1 MHPHH
6 VHHHAHE
13 ESAPTYEEL
22 AREERRPSPGQQ
34 GVPHVVS
41 LREAPQVQQGGSIDL
56 KPLTGEQNIIRLHYP
71 TPRQLGATVLIDL
84 LDNPLIEQQIEFNQF
99 AIPGIDP
106 VDGLVELWIY
116 LRIRFGMQGALVE
129 AFCDLPVGQVVQ
141 IGCVASTLEISAGVM
156 RVSEPIS
163 FFNLNVRNF
172 PKPVP
177 FNGPLAFSGNPA
189 TFAVF
194 IKGIAGNGFVQTNA
208 TRHARLPDL
217 VSSGGPNTFN
227 NIPLPNFCNTFR
239 VYGKESTFSW
249 QATWPG
255 SVFPLGPISVDSPT
269 EFQLPENA
277 DQITIRNT
285 APPGSGRASAE
296 VVFRL
301 GISGD
306 PAV

>member
-1 MHPHH
+1 
-6 VHHHAHE
+6 
-13 ESAPTYEEL
+13 
-22 AREERRPSPGQQ
+22 
-34 GVPHVVS
+34 VS

-56 KPLTGEQNIIRLHYP
+56 KPLTGEQNIIRLHYA

-177 FNGPLAFSGNPA
+177 FNGPLAFSGNP
-189 TFAVF
+189 
-194 IKGIAGNGFVQTNA
+194 GEL
-208 TRHARLPDL
+208 R
-217 VSSGGPNTFN
+217 
-227 NIPLPNFCNTFR
+227 
-239 VYGKESTFSW
+239 
-249 QATWPG
+249 
-255 SVFPLGPISVDSPT
+255 SVH
-269 EFQLPENA
+269 
-277 DQITIRNT
+277 
-285 APPGSGRASAE
+285 
-296 VVFRL
+296 
-301 GISGD
+301 
-306 PAV
+306 

>member
-1 MHPHH
+1 
-6 VHHHAHE
+6 
-13 ESAPTYEEL
+13 
-22 AREERRPSPGQQ
+22 
-34 GVPHVVS
+34 
-41 LREAPQVQQGGSIDL
+41 
-56 KPLTGEQNIIRLHYP
+56 
-71 TPRQLGATVLIDL
+71 
-84 LDNPLIEQQIEFNQF
+84 
-99 AIPGIDP
+99 
-106 VDGLVELWIY
+106 
-116 LRIRFGMQGALVE
+116 
-129 AFCDLPVGQVVQ
+129 
-141 IGCVASTLEISAGVM
+141 
-156 RVSEPIS
+156 
-163 FFNLNVRNF
+163 
-172 PKPVP
+172 
-177 FNGPLAFSGNPA
+177 
-189 TFAVF
+189 VF

-239 VYGKESTFSW
+239 VYGKENTFSW
-249 QATWPG
+249 QASWPG

-277 DQITIRNT
+277 DEITIRNT